1 MFILFFILVR
11 AIMWSQQQTLLNDY
25 YRSQAAPPSHLY
37 SSPFTNHP
45 TTAFPSSYPSHTED
59 INLLTPPKSEH
70 PPPPLTELTP
80 PESEHGE
87 DKPFACGYPK
97 CSYLTNRRNNLKRHV
112 VTMHERLASP
122 HICCNITFF
131 RKADMRIHNKEFHKN
146 GYVCTWQSCNKPFL
160 RKALLDRH
168 MKTHT
173 GEKPFICS
181 ICNYGTSHKSNLDR
195 HVKIHA
201 KPASP
206 AKMEEFDIYRSN
218 VNAPT
223 WNGYKMVHV
232 ESNNWPVSM
241 QPRSPEVE
249 THELPDSTTEL
260 HHYENPRASC
270 IVSARQ
276 HHYEQRSMSPTR
288 LHHYENRPVSPRQH
302 HYEQRSMSPI
312 RLHHY
317 ENQRSMSPPRHNYYE
332 QQPQRPM
339 SPQRFHSLLNSP
351 EKHLQSISGLLQ
363 PFPDL
368 NSFTSILLSPLKTE
382 RREAGELED
391 LLLRDGDLNYTH
403 HGLTRGEKVVTHTI
417 SNILGI

>member
-1 MFILFFILVR
+1 
-11 AIMWSQQQTLLNDY
+11 MWSQQQTLLNDY
-25 YRSQAAPPSHLY
+25 YRSQAGPPSHLY
-37 SSPFTNHP
+37 SSPFTNHA
-45 TTAFPSSYPSHTED
+45 TTTFPSSYPSHTED

-206 AKMEEFDIYRSN
+206 AKLEEFDMYRSN
-218 VNAPT
+218 VSAPT
-223 WNGYKMVHV
+223 WNGYKMVQV
-232 ESNNWPVSM
+232 ESNSWPVSM
-241 QPRSPEVE
+241 QARSAEVE
-249 THELPDSTTEL
+249 AHELPDSTTEL

-270 IVSARQ
+270 IVSPRLHHYETRPVSPRP
-276 HHYEQRSMSPTR
+276 HHYEQRSMSPT
-288 LHHYENRPVSPRQH
+288 
-302 HYEQRSMSPI
+302 

-332 QQPQRPM
+332 QQPQRPL
-339 SPQRFHSLLNSP
+339 SPQRFHSLLHSP

-368 NSFTSILLSPLKTE
+368 NSFTSILLSPLKTG
-382 RREAGELED
+382 RREAGDLED